1 MMQRRLLEG
10 DKVLWALLA
19 LLALFSFF
27 PIFSA
32 SSNLSYVIGN
42 GSPWQ
47 YLLKHAFILITG
59 FLLILSVHKIPFY
72 YFKGIS
78 ILLLPIVIL
87 MLIYTLSQGTMI
99 DGVNASRWIKIPL
112 IGISFQTSSLASLI
126 LMIYVAY
133 YLDKIKDQKINFKK
147 SLLPLWTPVFLI
159 FLLVFPTNLSTS
171 LIVISTVFLILIYGC
186 YPVKY
191 LLRIFLFGLLLFTI
205 FIFLAIQYPD
215 KAPDRLG
222 TWINRVDNYFNPSSS
237 KDGNYQIERAKIAIA
252 TGGITGL
259 GVGKSVMKNFLPQSS
274 SDFIYA
280 IIVEEYG
287 LIGGIMVILIYLLIL
302 FRITVILHHAS
313 SVYGK
318 LLIIGS
324 GLPVIIQALINIA
337 VALNIFPV
345 TGQTLPLL
353 SSGGSAAW
361 VTCMAFGIILSV
373 SEERFNLEKL
383 KQSKTSSNPL
393 LIISEEK

>member
-1 MMQRRLLEG
+1 MQQRFLEG
-10 DKVLWALLA
+10 DKVLWVLIS

-32 SSNLSYVIGN
+32 SSNLSYVIGT
-42 GSPWQ
+42 GTPWQ
-47 YLLKHAFILITG
+47 YLLKHTFILITG
-59 FLLILSVHKIPFY
+59 FLLVLSIHKIPFY

-87 MLIYTLSQGTMI
+87 MLIYTISQGNMV

-112 IGISFQTSSLASLI
+112 IGISFQTSSLASLV
-126 LMIYVAY
+126 LMIYIAY
-133 YLDKIKDQKINFKK
+133 YLDKTKEEKINFRK
-147 SLLPLWTPVFLI
+147 SLLPLWTPI
-159 FLLVFPTNLSTS
+159 FLVFVLVFPTNLSTA
-171 LIVISTVFLILIYGC
+171 LIFLFTVYLILIYGC
-186 YPVKY
+186 YPIKY
-191 LLRIFLFGLLLFTI
+191 LLNLFLISSFLFTI
-205 FIFLAIQYPD
+205 LILLAIQYPE

-222 TWINRVDNYFNPSSS
+222 TWINRVENYYNPSLS

-252 TGGITGL
+252 SGGITGL

-287 LIGGIMVILIYLLIL
+287 LIGGIMVIIIYLLIL
-302 FRITVILHHAS
+302 FRITVILHHTS

-318 LLIIGS
+318 LLIIGA
-324 GLPVIIQALINIA
+324 GLPIIIQAFINIG

-361 VTCMAFGIILSV
+361 VTCIAFGIILSV
-373 SEERFNLEKL
+373 SEERFNQGKI
-383 KQSKTSSNPL
+383 KQHKKVSNPL

>member
-1 MMQRRLLEG
+1 MQRRLLEG

-222 TWINRVDNYFNPSSS
+222 TWINRVENYFNPSLS

-373 SEERFNLEKL
+373 SEERFNLEKS
-383 KQSKTSSNPL
+383 KQSKTSLNPL

>member
-1 MMQRRLLEG
+1 MQRRLLEG

-171 LIVISTVFLILIYGC
+171 LILISTVFLILIYGC

-222 TWINRVDNYFNPSSS
+222 TWINRVENYFNPSSS

>member
-1 MMQRRLLEG
+1 MKRKLFQG
-10 DKVLWALLA
+10 DKVLWGLLA

-32 SSNLSYVIGN
+32 SSNLSYVIGT

-47 YLLKHAFILITG
+47 YLLKHTFILITG
-59 FLLILSVHKIPFY
+59 FLLILSVHKVPFY

-78 ILLLPIVIL
+78 ILLLAVVII
-87 MLIYTLSQGTMI
+87 MLFYTISQGKMI

-126 LMIYVAY
+126 LMIYLAY
-133 YLDKIKDQKINFKK
+133 YLDKIKEKKIDFKK
-147 SLLPLWTPVFLI
+147 TLFPLWVPVFLV
-159 FLLVFPTNLSTS
+159 FTLVFPTNLSTA
-171 LIVISTVFLILIYGC
+171 LIFLFTVFLILIYGC

-191 LLRIFLFGLLLFTI
+191 LLNIFIVGFLLLTT
-205 FIFLAIQYPD
+205 FIFLAIQYPE
-215 KAPDRLG
+215 KAPDRLY
-222 TWINRVDNYFNPSSS
+222 TWTNRVENYFNPSLS
-237 KDGNYQIERAKIAIA
+237 KDGNYQVQRAKIAIA

-280 IIVEEYG
+280 IIVEEFG
-287 LIGGIMVILIYLLIL
+287 LLGGIMVILIYLLIL

-313 SVYGK
+313 SAYAK
-318 LLIIGS
+318 LLIIAA
-324 GLPVIIQALINIA
+324 GLPIIIQAFINIG

-361 VTCMAFGIILSV
+361 VTCIAFGIILSV
-373 SEERFNLEKL
+373 SEERFNDGKVNNNN
-383 KQSKTSSNPL
+383 KTVSNPL
-393 LIISEEK
+393 LLISEE

>member
-1 MMQRRLLEG
+1 MQQRFLEG
-10 DKVLWALLA
+10 DKVLWVLIS

-32 SSNLSYVIGN
+32 SSNLSYVIGT
-42 GSPWQ
+42 GTPWQ
-47 YLLKHAFILITG
+47 YLLKHTFILITG
-59 FLLILSVHKIPFY
+59 FLLVLSIHKIPFY

-87 MLIYTLSQGTMI
+87 MLIYTISQGNMV

-112 IGISFQTSSLASLI
+112 IGISFQTSSLASLV
-126 LMIYVAY
+126 LMIYIAY
-133 YLDKIKDQKINFKK
+133 YLDKTKEEKINFRK
-147 SLLPLWTPVFLI
+147 SLLPLWTPI
-159 FLLVFPTNLSTS
+159 FLVFILVFPTNLSTA
-171 LIVISTVFLILIYGC
+171 LIFLFTVYLILIYGC
-186 YPVKY
+186 YPIKY
-191 LLRIFLFGLLLFTI
+191 LLNLFLISSILFTI
-205 FIFLAIQYPD
+205 FILLAIQYPE

-222 TWINRVDNYFNPSSS
+222 TWINRVENYYNPSLS

-252 TGGITGL
+252 SGGITGL

-287 LIGGIMVILIYLLIL
+287 LIGGIMVIIIYLLIL
-302 FRITVILHHAS
+302 FRITVILHHTS

-318 LLIIGS
+318 LLIIGA
-324 GLPVIIQALINIA
+324 GLPVIIQAFINIG

-361 VTCMAFGIILSV
+361 VTCIAFGIILSV
-373 SEERFNLEKL
+373 SEERFSQGKI
-383 KQSKTSSNPL
+383 KQHKKVSNPL

>member
-1 MMQRRLLEG
+1 MQKKLIQG
-10 DKVLWALLA
+10 DKVLWVLLA

-32 SSNLSYVIGN
+32 SSNLSYVIGT

-47 YLLKHAFILITG
+47 YLLKHTFILITG

-78 ILLLPIVIL
+78 ILLLPVVIL
-87 MLIYTLSQGTMI
+87 MLLYTISQGKMI

-112 IGISFQTSSLASLI
+112 IGISFQTSSLASLV
-126 LMIYVAY
+126 LMIYIAH
-133 YLDKIKDQKINFKK
+133 YLDKIKEQNIDFKK
-147 SLLPLWTPVFLI
+147 SLLPLWTPI
-159 FLLVFPTNLSTS
+159 FLTFVLIFPTNLSTA
-171 LIVISTVFLILIYGC
+171 LIFIFTVFLILIYGC
-186 YPVKY
+186 YPLRY
-191 LLRIFLFGLLLFTI
+191 LFNIFLIGLFLFTI
-205 FIFLAIQYPD
+205 FIFLAIQYPE
-215 KAPDRLG
+215 KAPDRMN
-222 TWINRVDNYFNPSSS
+222 TWINRVENYFDPSLS
-237 KDGNYQIERAKIAIA
+237 KDGNYQIERAKTAIA
-252 TGGITGL
+252 TGGLTGL

-318 LLIIGS
+318 LLIIGA
-324 GLPVIIQALINIA
+324 GLPIIIQAFINIG

-361 VTCMAFGIILSV
+361 VTCIAFGIILSV
-373 SEERFNLEKL
+373 SQERFTNEKIIPD
-383 KQSKTSSNPL
+383 KSDFNPL

>member
-1 MMQRRLLEG
+1 MKRKLFQG
-10 DKVLWALLA
+10 DKVLWGLLA

-32 SSNLSYVIGN
+32 SSNLSYVIGT

-47 YLLKHAFILITG
+47 YLLKHTFILITG
-59 FLLILSVHKIPFY
+59 FLLILSVHKVPFY

-78 ILLLPIVIL
+78 ILLLPVVIL
-87 MLIYTLSQGTMI
+87 MLFYTISQGKMI

-126 LMIYVAY
+126 LMIYLAY
-133 YLDKIKDQKINFKK
+133 YLDKIKEKKNEFKK
-147 SLLPLWTPVFLI
+147 TIFPLWVPVFLV
-159 FLLVFPTNLSTS
+159 FALVFPTNLSTA
-171 LIVISTVFLILIYGC
+171 LIFLFTVFLILIYGC

-191 LLRIFLFGLLLFTI
+191 LLNIFLVGFLLLTI
-205 FIFLAIQYPD
+205 FIFLAIQYPE
-215 KAPDRLG
+215 KAPDRLY
-222 TWINRVDNYFNPSSS
+222 TWINRVENYFNPSLS
-237 KDGNYQIERAKIAIA
+237 KDGNYQVQRAKIAIA

-280 IIVEEYG
+280 IIVEEFG
-287 LIGGIMVILIYLLIL
+287 LLGGIMVILIYLLIL

-313 SVYGK
+313 SAYAK
-318 LLIIGS
+318 LLIIAA
-324 GLPVIIQALINIA
+324 GLPIIIQAFINIG

-361 VTCMAFGIILSV
+361 VTCIAFGIILSV
-373 SEERFNLEKL
+373 SEERFNEGKVN
-383 KQSKTSSNPL
+383 QNKTVSNPL
-393 LIISEEK
+393 LIISEE

>member
-1 MMQRRLLEG
+1 MQRRLLEG

-171 LIVISTVFLILIYGC
+171 LILISTVFLILIYGC

-222 TWINRVDNYFNPSSS
+222 TWINRVENYFNPSSS

-373 SEERFNLEKL
+373 SEERFNLEKS